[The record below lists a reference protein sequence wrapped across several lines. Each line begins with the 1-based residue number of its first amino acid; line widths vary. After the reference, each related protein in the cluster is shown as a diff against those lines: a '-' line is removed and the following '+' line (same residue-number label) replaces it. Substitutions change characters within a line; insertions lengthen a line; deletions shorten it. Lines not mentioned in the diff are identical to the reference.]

1 MPHVD
6 SYIFGMIGIDG
17 HQYTSDVKIFP
28 DGVKGGWW
36 REEGHVLHLD
46 DIGDAVS
53 ASPDTII
60 IGTGASGGLRVPSDV
75 REHVESF
82 GIELITRSTKE
93 AVEQHN
99 ILSKSR
105 HVITCL
111 HLTC

>member
-46 DIGDAVS
+46 DILPRPLVRGQR
-53 ASPDTII
+53 DTVDGSRGHRRYIPVGGVI
-60 IGTGASGGLRVPSDV
+60 CRESGVQRHLVV
-75 REHVESF
+75 ACTLH
-82 GIELITRSTKE
+82 TRG
-93 AVEQHN
+93 HD
-99 ILSKSR
+99 
-105 HVITCL
+105 
-111 HLTC
+111 